1 VAAVDFLIKP
11 FREQQLLD
19 ATYKAIDGDRRQR
32 RHRFELEEL
41 RGRYRRL
48 TSREREV
55 MTLVVAGRLNKQIA
69 AEIGISQIT
78 VKMHRTQVMRKMGV
92 KSLPDLVRIAEKLK

>member
-1 VAAVDFLIKP
+1 MDFLIKP

-19 ATYKAIDGDRRQR
+19 AIHKAIDGDRRQR
-32 RHRFELEEL
+32 SHRFELEEL

-78 VKMHRTQVMRKMGV
+78 VKVHRAQVMHKMGV

>member
-19 ATYKAIDGDRRQR
+19 AIYKAIDGDR

-78 VKMHRTQVMRKMGV
+78 VKVHRTQVMRKMGV

>member
-1 VAAVDFLIKP
+1 
-11 FREQQLLD
+11 
-19 ATYKAIDGDRRQR
+19 
-32 RHRFELEEL
+32 
-41 RGRYRRL
+41 
-48 TSREREV
+48 